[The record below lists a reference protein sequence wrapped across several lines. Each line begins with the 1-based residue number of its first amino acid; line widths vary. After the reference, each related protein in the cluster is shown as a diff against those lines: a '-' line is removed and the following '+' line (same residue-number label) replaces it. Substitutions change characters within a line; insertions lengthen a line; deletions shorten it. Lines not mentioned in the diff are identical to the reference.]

1 MSNFRINKTNFVDQ
15 TNRISFKFDGKT
27 FFGFKGDTLASALI
41 ANGIHLVGRS
51 FKYHRPRGIMTCGSE
66 EPNAICQINDKSN
79 LTEPNV
85 RATEIELY
93 EGLEANSQ
101 NCWPSV
107 QFDIGGINNLISPFI
122 PAGFYYKTFMWPKS
136 FWKTVYE
143 PLIRK
148 TAGLGKSPIKPDPEI
163 YDHKHV
169 HCDVLVIGGGISGII
184 SAKLSAKNNL
194 NTILIDDKK
203 ELGGSTIFQD
213 NEIFKIN
220 NKISKD
226 WLLNEIHE
234 IKKLKNLQ
242 IKTRTSVAAY
252 HDYNYLLA
260 RESLNDHLPKNEKD
274 RSVRQRLWKIRAKK
288 VIIATGAIERPL
300 VFNNNDRPGILLA
313 LSLIHI

>member
-1 MSNFRINKTNFVDQ
+1 MAKKFLEECIRTFNK
-15 TNRISFKFDGKT
+15 K
-27 FFGFKGDTLASALI
+27 
-41 ANGIHLVGRS
+41 
-51 FKYHRPRGIMTCGSE
+51 
-66 EPNAICQINDKSN
+66 IC
-79 LTEPNV
+79 
-85 RATEIELY
+85 R
-93 EGLEANSQ
+93 
-101 NCWPSV
+101 
-107 QFDIGGINNLISPFI
+107 
-122 PAGFYYKTFMWPKS
+122 
-136 FWKTVYE
+136 
-143 PLIRK
+143 IRK
-148 TAGLGKSPIKPDPEI
+148 ITNKIDPEI
-163 YDHKHV
+163 YDHKYV

-203 ELGGSTIFQD
+203 ELGGSNIFQD

-226 WLLNEIHE
+226 WLINEIDE

-260 RESLNDHLPKNEKD
+260 RESLNDHLPKNEKNGFI
-274 RSVRQRLWKIRAKK
+274 RQRLWKIRAKK

-313 LSLIHI
+313 SSINKYLNYFGVTCGLKNVIFTNNDSAYEAAISLNRKGIAVKIIDIRKRSDSELIKETEKLGIKIYWNSTITNTFGYRKINSIEIMSLSEDGSKMLLVKKIKFLVIV